1 MARAIRLEYPGAV
14 YHLMT
19 RGNRGQ
25 AIFTDDLDRQ
35 VWLKT
40 LGQACEKTGC
50 RIHAWVSERLRMGEG
65 SGVSRAVRLVELG
78 LEGEQEGLKQL
89 LLARASRG
97 SEGPALK
104 A

>member
-1 MARAIRLEYPGAV
+1 M
-14 YHLMT
+14 
-19 RGNRGQ
+19 
-25 AIFTDDLDRQ
+25 
-35 VWLKT
+35 
-40 LGQACEKTGC
+40 
-50 RIHAWVSERLRMGEG
+50 RMGEG